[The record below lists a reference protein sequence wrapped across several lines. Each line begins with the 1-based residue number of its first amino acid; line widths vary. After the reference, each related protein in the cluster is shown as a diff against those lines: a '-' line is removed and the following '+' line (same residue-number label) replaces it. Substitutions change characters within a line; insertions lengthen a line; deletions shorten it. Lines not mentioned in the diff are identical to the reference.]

1 MEQMVHQPRPA
12 VGSILWE
19 LVKPR
24 IVGMVLVTS
33 GLGFFLS
40 SSEGSSN
47 FISFFLMLA
56 GTGLGAAGAA
66 VLNNYLERDSDAY
79 MSRTSKRVL
88 PSRAIEPAQALFF
101 GVVLILSGISILG
114 SLVNLLSA
122 FLVLLTAFL
131 YVLVYTPL
139 KRLSWWN
146 TPVGAI
152 PGALP
157 PMVGW
162 SAATNEL
169 GAGAW
174 VLFAILFI
182 WQHPH
187 FYSIAWMFRDD
198 YRRAGLQMLSVV
210 DPSGRRLFRQSIWFC
225 AALLPASMS
234 LYWLGLAG
242 QFYFIGAIFAGAA
255 FLTSVLML
263 WNYRSVDC
271 ARRVLL
277 ASVAYLPVLVF
288 LIMIDAGLS

>member
-1 MEQMVHQPRPA
+1 
-12 VGSILWE
+12 
-19 LVKPR
+19 
-24 IVGMVLVTS
+24 MVLVTS
-33 GLGFFLS
+33 GLGYFTGS
-40 SSEGSSN
+40 PEGRADLAG
-47 FISFFLMLA
+47 FILMLI

-79 MSRTSKRVL
+79 MSRTSNRVL
-88 PSRAIEPAQALFF
+88 PARVIEPVRVLLVGVAL
-101 GVVLILSGISILG
+101 VLAGTSVLG
-114 SLVNLLSA
+114 FLVNVLSA

-162 SAATNEL
+162 SAATNDL

-174 VLFAILFI
+174 ILFAILFV

-187 FYSIAWMFRDD
+187 FYSIAWMFRED
-198 YRRAGLQMLSVV
+198 YRKAGLQMLSVV

-225 AALLPASMS
+225 IALLPVSMS
-234 LYWLGLAG
+234 LHWIGLAG
-242 QFYFIGAIFAGAA
+242 QIYFIGAIFAGAA
-255 FLTSVLML
+255 FLSTVLML
-263 WNYRSVDC
+263 WNYRTVAS

-277 ASVAYLPVLVF
+277 ASVAYLPLLLF
-288 LIMIDAGLS
+288 LIVLDAGLA